1 MTLDIIRLSSTLIK
15 FDVLR
20 ILDQKHKYAVI
31 VPDLISLLEFDKNNP
46 EYSFAIAKIR
56 DDNLEKNQNIFNKNR
71 IFGGFKNIVG
81 SVFTNFSE
89 ISKTLVGAVLG
100 SSNEK
105 TSGSGQGLEFIDYND
120 PLFYKNSLMR
130 GLISIRNKLD
140 LLKHD
145 EENFSLTEINKEIL
159 IKMEICDLLIFF
171 NDLRTDF
178 LLSNFLKFFEEK
190 LKKLNINDKMADKG
204 ALETLIINEIEED
217 AAAIIPT
224 LLQTGIL
231 EVDLK
236 YKSDTSLFNALEG
249 AIDNVKLPLGKSN
262 QKKGRSRKFQ
272 NFTEDFE
279 MPDLDSLLGKKM
291 DGSTKA
297 EVLPSLILCFFL
309 NKNPKL
315 ENKILEV
322 IMKCFNQRKEFCEK
336 VKELEILFDPNDIKL
351 FHLVKKKIERL
362 RMLTERSEV

>member
-1 MTLDIIRLSSTLIK
+1 M
-15 FDVLR
+15 
-20 ILDQKHKYAVI
+20 Q
-31 VPDLISLLEFDKNNP
+31 
-46 EYSFAIAKIR
+46 
-56 DDNLEKNQNIFNKNR
+56 KNQNIFNKNR
-71 IFGGFKNIVG
+71 LFGGFKNIVG

-89 ISKTLVGAVLG
+89 ISKSLVGAVLG

-105 TSGSGQGLEFIDYND
+105 STSGGQGLDFIDYND

-140 LLKHD
+140 LLKS
-145 EENFSLTEINKEIL
+145 EEESSSLREKSKEIL

-178 LLSNFLKFFEEK
+178 LFSNFLKFFEEK
-190 LKKLNINDKMADKG
+190 LKKLNNTEDADKQE
-204 ALETLIINEIEED
+204 LEIKIVNEIED
-217 AAAIIPT
+217 DGGAVIPP
-224 LLQTGIL
+224 LLQTGIF

-236 YKSDTSLFNALEG
+236 YKNDTSIFNALEG
-249 AIDNVKLPLGKSN
+249 AIDNVKLPLGKNN
-262 QKKGRSRKFQ
+262 QKKARTRKFQ
-272 NFTEDFE
+272 NFTDDFE

-291 DGSTKA
+291 DGSVKA

-309 NKNPKL
+309 NKNPSL

-336 VKELEILFDPNDIKL
+336 LKELEILFDPNDIKL
-351 FHLVKKKIERL
+351 FHLIKKKIERL
-362 RMLTERSEV
+362 RMLTERSEVFIFSYILEKICFL